1 LRKKNYSNYNTT
13 KIISILY
20 KILKF
25 LSKIKTSDK
34 LHFYNKVVELSE
46 MKKKIRRD
54 EMKES

>member
-1 LRKKNYSNYNTT
+1 VRKKNYSNYNTT

-34 LHFYNKVVELSE
+34 LHFYNKVGELSE

>member
-1 LRKKNYSNYNTT
+1 
-13 KIISILY
+13 
-20 KILKF
+20 

-34 LHFYNKVVELSE
+34 LHFYNKVGELSE